1 MVAEEVEA
9 SIATEWLLLKEERDV
24 IDKMW
29 SLMESTIL
37 EAWVVETVYTH
48 QKREKEEVAQ
58 KT

>member
-1 MVAEEVEA
+1 VA
-9 SIATEWLLLKEERDV
+9 LLKEERDV